1 MRIYLKKLILVCID
15 RNKKINGFKLAKNQ
29 KLDVLAFCKQNNV
42 YPELQIYYTELLDTL
57 IDEEN
62 KKNY

>member
-1 MRIYLKKLILVCID
+1 MRIYLKKLISCID
-15 RNKKINGFKLAKNQ
+15 RNKINGFKLAKNQ